1 MVTTMT
7 DSLLN
12 SNSIIISLD
21 VDALLLDKLAEI
33 AKAKFTM
40 VEINSSDPI
49 ILEKAIKDFPSLQ
62 IGAGNIVNSQ
72 QLENCCKARVR
83 FISSPG
89 FLATLAQTA
98 EIYSVKYLPGI
109 STISEGMQALAIDCH
124 NVKVHPANFELCK
137 ILNHTLPLLRL
148 FPTGV
153 AIKDAAKYIKIP
165 AVAAV
170 IVNNPEISELKS
182 LNDALVSA

>member
-1 MVTTMT
+1 MT
-7 DSLLN
+7 DNFLSN
-12 SNSIIISLD
+12 NSIIISLD
-21 VDALLLDKLAEI
+21 VDELLLDKLEEI
-33 AKAKFTM
+33 AKAKFTT
-40 VEINSSDPI
+40 VEINSADST
-49 ILEKAIKDFPSLQ
+49 ILEKAIKEFPNLQ

-83 FISSPG
+83 FITSPG

-98 EIYSVKYLPGI
+98 EIYSVKYIPAI

-124 NVKVHPANFELCK
+124 NVKVFPANIELCK
-137 ILNHTLPLLRL
+137 IINNSLPLLRL

-153 AIKDAAKYIKIP
+153 AIKDAAKYLNIP

-170 IVNNPEISELKS
+170 IITNPEIIELKA
-182 LNDALVSA
+182 LNNTLATA

>member
-1 MVTTMT
+1 MS
-7 DSLLN
+7 DNLLDN
-12 SNSIIISLD
+12 NSIILSLD
-21 VDALLLDKLAEI
+21 VDALLFDKLEEI
-33 AKAKFTM
+33 STTKFTM
-40 VEINSSDPI
+40 VEINSSDSSV
-49 ILEKAIKDFPSLQ
+49 LEKAIENFPNLQ

-83 FISSPG
+83 FITSPG
-89 FLATLAQTA
+89 FLPTLAQTA

-124 NVKVHPANFELCK
+124 NVKVYPSNFELCK
-137 ILNHTLPLLRL
+137 IISNTLPLLRL

-153 AIKDAAKYIKIP
+153 TIKDADKYLNIP

-170 IVNNPEISELKS
+170 IINNPEIAELKN
-182 LNDALVSA
+182 LENTLATA